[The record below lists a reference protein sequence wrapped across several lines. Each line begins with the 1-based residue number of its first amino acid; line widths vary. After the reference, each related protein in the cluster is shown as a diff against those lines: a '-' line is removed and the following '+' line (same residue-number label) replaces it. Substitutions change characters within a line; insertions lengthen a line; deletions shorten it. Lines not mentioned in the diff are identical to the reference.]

1 MTVNQA
7 HESLGKAI
15 HALSRLAI
23 TWRALGLED
32 DAARVDQAIDAL
44 VTELNWLRTE
54 IGLRPMRR
62 VD

>member
-7 HESLGKAI
+7 HQHVQDAI

-32 DAARVDQAIDAL
+32 DGGQPTLVSGAA
-44 VTELNWLRTE
+44 
-54 IGLRPMRR
+54 
-62 VD
+62 